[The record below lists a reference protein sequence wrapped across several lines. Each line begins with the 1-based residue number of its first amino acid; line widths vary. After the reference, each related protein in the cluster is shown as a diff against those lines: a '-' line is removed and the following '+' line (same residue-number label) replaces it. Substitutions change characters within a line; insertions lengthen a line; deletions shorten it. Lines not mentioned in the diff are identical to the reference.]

1 MICRLPG
8 KRADERTEA
17 LGADIRDWSNK
28 FSKEGKIGWRI
39 ENKMMTAGESN

>member
-1 MICRLPG
+1 MVCRLAG

-17 LGADIRDWSNK
+17 PGSDFRDWSNK
-28 FSKEGKIGWRI
+28 FSKEGKIGWRL